1 MNRSTHFLIIGL
13 GLIGGAYARRL
24 TAMGYC
30 VDALDIN
37 PDSIAYAKEEGIIQ
51 NGADF
56 SEELIAQADFVIF
69 GLYPTAMIDWL
80 RDHQRS
86 LRSGALITDV
96 SGVKA
101 GVVEPIQAMLRE
113 DVEFIASHPMA
124 GRELSGVRNSD
135 ERVFHGAN
143 FIITPTARN
152 TQSAIDSVHELAE
165 ILGFGSI
172 SLLSPQE
179 HDEMIGFLSQL
190 THVIAISLMNCKD
203 NAHLAAYT
211 GDSFRDLTRIA
222 RINENLWSELF
233 LLNRDVLME
242 QIDVFTDELAR
253 VRTALENQD
262 AETLKRLMISSTY
275 RRGFFD
281 KKKRE
286 DSTP

>member
-1 MNRSTHFLIIGL
+1 MNRNTRFLIIGL

-24 TAMGYC
+24 TAMGYH

-37 PDSIAYAKEEGIIQ
+37 PDSIAYALEEGIIK

-56 SEELIAQADFVIF
+56 SEELISGADFVVF

-80 RDHQRS
+80 QSHQQL
-86 LRSGALITDV
+86 LRPGALITDV
-96 SGVKA
+96 SGVKS
-101 GVVEPIQAMLRE
+101 GVVDVIQGFLRT
-113 DVEFIASHPMA
+113 DVEFIGSHPMA

-143 FIITPTARN
+143 FLITPTQRN
-152 TQSAIDSVHELAE
+152 TQAAIDAVHSLAE
-165 ILGFGSI
+165 VLGFGRISQLSI
-172 SLLSPQE
+172 RE

-190 THVIAISLMNCKD
+190 THVIAVSLMNCKD
-203 NAHLAAYT
+203 NTHLAAYT

-233 LLNRDVLME
+233 LLNRDILTE
-242 QIDVFTDELAR
+242 EINGFIHE
-253 VRTALENQD
+253 LENIRDHIHNQD
-262 AETLKRLMISSTY
+262 EDALKSLMITSTQ

-281 KKKRE
+281 KKQR
-286 DSTP
+286 